1 MRLITSWLLI
11 GTLLAQTKI
20 RVGSTIPADSPWEE
34 ALDTYIK
41 EVQRRLGPDKIT
53 FRKYL
58 GGQLGGE
65 LEMARSL
72 RLGTLDMAVLS
83 LAGLAEGLGM
93 PELQVLEMPF
103 LFESNEEVDYVL
115 NKLFA
120 ELDRRFQEKGVV
132 LILFGV
138 NGWRNFGSRE
148 KAILSPADLK
158 GLKMR
163 AQEAAVYTEMYKALG
178 ATPIP
183 LPAPEVLMALKNKMI
198 DGFDQTIVFSQ
209 ATGWLDQVKHY
220 TLTEHIYQAGAIV
233 LSKKV
238 YDRLSSEMQ
247 AALRIA
253 DKRAEIEKTGLK
265 LVRDE
270 EQSLL
275 ASIEKAGNVR
285 IYRLSPQQREA
296 FRKVAQVA
304 YPRVE
309 AAVGPEGK
317 KLLSQIQAALA
328 EYRRQKQSVP
338 PR

>member
-1 MRLITSWLLI
+1 MRPIICLVGVAILM
-11 GTLLAQTKI
+11 AQTRI
-20 RVGSTIPADSPWEE
+20 RVGSTVPVDSPWEE
-34 ALDTYIK
+34 VLDIYIK
-41 EVQRRLGPDKIT
+41 EVQQRLGPDKIT

-72 RLGTLDMAVLS
+72 RLGTLDMGVLS
-83 LAGLAEGLGM
+83 LAALAEGLGM

-115 NKLFA
+115 NKLFG

-138 NGWRNFGSRE
+138 NGWRNFGCRDR
-148 KAILSPADLK
+148 AILSPADLK

-178 ATPIP
+178 ATPMP

-198 DGFDQTIVFSQ
+198 DGFDQTIVFAQ

-220 TLTEHIYQAGAIV
+220 TLTQHIYQAGAIV
-233 LSKKV
+233 MSKKV
-238 YDRLSSEMQ
+238 FDKLPAEYQ

-253 DKRAEIEKTGLK
+253 DKRQEIEAMGLK
-265 LVRDE
+265 RVRDE

-275 ASIEKAGNVR
+275 AAIEKGSNIR
-285 IYRLSPQQREA
+285 IYRLSPSQREA
-296 FRKVAQVA
+296 FRKAAQAA
-304 YPRVE
+304 YPKIE

-317 KLLSQIQAALA
+317 KLLSQIQAALS
-328 EYRRQKQSVP
+328 EYRRQKKSSSAK
-338 PR
+338 

>member
-1 MRLITSWLLI
+1 MKSIICLLGVAI
-11 GTLLAQTKI
+11 LMAQVKI
-20 RVGSTIPADSPWEE
+20 RVGSTVPVDSPWEE
-34 ALDTYIK
+34 ALDTYVK

-72 RLGTLDMAVLS
+72 RLGTLDMAMLS

-103 LFESNEEVDYVL
+103 LFESNDEVDYVL
-115 NKLFA
+115 NKLFG

-132 LILFGV
+132 LILLGV
-138 NGWRNFGSRE
+138 NGWRNFGCRE
-148 KAILSPADLK
+148 RAILSPADLK

-183 LPAPEVLMALKNKMI
+183 LPAPEVLMSLKNKMI
-198 DGFDQTIVFSQ
+198 DGFDQTIVFAQ

-220 TLTEHIYQAGAIV
+220 TLTQHIYQAGAIV
-233 LSKKV
+233 MSKKV
-238 YDRLSSEMQ
+238 FDKLPGEYQ

-253 DKRAEIEKTGLK
+253 DKRQEIEAIGLK
-265 LVRDE
+265 RVREE

-275 ASIEKAGNVR
+275 AAIEKGGNVR
-285 IYRLSPQQREA
+285 IYRLSPSQREA
-296 FRKVAQVA
+296 FRKAVQVA
-304 YPRVE
+304 YPKIE

-317 KLLSQIQAALA
+317 KLLSQIQAVLS
-328 EYRRQKQSVP
+328 EYRRQKKSTSP
-338 PR
+338 K

>member
-1 MRLITSWLLI
+1 MRWAI
-11 GTLLAQTKI
+11 GGLLLAFLGAQVKL
-20 RVGSTIPADSPWEE
+20 RVGSTVPTDSPWEE

-41 EVQRRLGPDKIT
+41 EVHRRVGPDKVV
-53 FRKYL
+53 FKKYL

-72 RLGTLDMAVLS
+72 RMGTLDIGVLS
-83 LAGLAEGLGM
+83 LASLAEGLGM

-115 NKLFA
+115 DKLFP
-120 ELDRRFQEKGVV
+120 EIDRRLQEKGVV

-138 NGWRNFGSRE
+138 NGWRNFGTRE
-148 KAILSPADLK
+148 RPILSPADLK

-163 AQEAAVYTEMYKALG
+163 AQEAAVYTEMYKVFG

-183 LPAPEVLMALKNKMI
+183 LPAPEVLLALKNKMV
-198 DGFDQTIVFSQ
+198 DGFDQTVVFSM
-209 ATGWLDQVKHY
+209 ATGWMQQIKHY
-220 TLTEHIYQAGAIV
+220 TLTQHIYQAGAIV

-238 YDRLSSEMQ
+238 YDKLPPDLQ

-253 DKRAEIEKTGLK
+253 DKRSEIERIGLK

-270 EQSLL
+270 EQSIL
-275 ASIEKAGNVR
+275 ASIEKEGNVK
-285 IYRLSPQQREA
+285 IYRFTSQQREV
-296 FRKVAQVA
+296 FRKAAQAA
-304 YPRVE
+304 YPKIE

-317 KLLSQIQAALA
+317 KLLAQVQAVLA
-328 EYRRQKQSVP
+328 EYRRQKKATP
-338 PR
+338 AR

>member
-1 MRLITSWLLI
+1 MRWLI
-11 GTLLAQTKI
+11 GGLLLTLVGAQVKI
-20 RVGSTIPADSPWEE
+20 RVGSTVPTDSPWEE

-41 EVQRRLGPDKIT
+41 EVHRRVGPDKLT

-65 LEMARSL
+65 IEMARSL

-115 NKLFA
+115 SKMFP
-120 ELDRRFQEKGVV
+120 ELDRRLQEKGVV
-132 LILFGV
+132 LILLGV

-148 KAILSPADLK
+148 RPILSPSDLK

-183 LPAPEVLMALKNKMI
+183 LPTPEVLLALKNKMV
-198 DGFDQTIVFSQ
+198 DGFDQTVVFAM
-209 ATGWLDQVKHY
+209 ATGWMQQIKHY
-220 TLTEHIYQAGAIV
+220 TLTQHIYQAGAIV
-233 LSKKV
+233 MSKKV
-238 YDRLSSEMQ
+238 FDKLSPDLQ
-247 AALRIA
+247 AALRIS
-253 DKRAEIEKTGLK
+253 DKRAEIEQIGLK

-270 EQSLL
+270 EQSIL
-275 ASIEKAGNVR
+275 ASIEKEGQVK

-296 FRKVAQVA
+296 FRKAVQSA
-304 YPRVE
+304 YPKIE

-317 KLLSQIQAALA
+317 KLLSQVQAALA
-328 EYRRQKQSVP
+328 EYRRQKKATP
-338 PR
+338 TK